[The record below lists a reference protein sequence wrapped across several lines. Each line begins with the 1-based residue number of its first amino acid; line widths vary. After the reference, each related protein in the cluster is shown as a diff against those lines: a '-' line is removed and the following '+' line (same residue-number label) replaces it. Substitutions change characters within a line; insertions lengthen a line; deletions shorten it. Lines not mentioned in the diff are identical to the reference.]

1 MKENIEDEEKEIKQ
15 NIVHQIIAREWE
27 FFQSVH
33 NTGGRAS
40 CQDN

>member
-1 MKENIEDEEKEIKQ
+1 MGENFEDEEKEIKQ
-15 NIVHQIIAREWE
+15 NIIRQIIVREWE

-40 CQDN
+40 C